1 MSFFSKLFKTDNHKV
16 ITETKEYEY
25 TIENVDKKELQKI
38 FNTEFSI
45 IDIYLRPY
53 KNNTAIK
60 VLNLKNDKIIGD
72 IKEKDVA
79 EILSLGFKTGQ
90 IIVDNYIND
99 EGLQVFK
106 GTVLFKSHK

>member
-1 MSFFSKLFKTDNHKV
+1 M
-16 ITETKEYEY
+16 I
-25 TIENVDKKELQKI
+25 
-38 FNTEFSI
+38 
-45 IDIYLRPY
+45 
-53 KNNTAIK
+53 
-60 VLNLKNDKIIGD
+60 KIIGD

-106 GTVLFKSHK
+106 GTVIIQKS